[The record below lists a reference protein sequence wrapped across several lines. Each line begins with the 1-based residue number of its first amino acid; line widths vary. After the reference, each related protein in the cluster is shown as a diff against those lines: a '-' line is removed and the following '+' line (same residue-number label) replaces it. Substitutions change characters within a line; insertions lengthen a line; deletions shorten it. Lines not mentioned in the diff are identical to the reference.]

1 MLGWS
6 DADLKLGIES
16 FDTPEFESGSKL
28 EDISKQF
35 SMDDLSL
42 SAGGGLTKFDLE
54 VCFSYHVLFVLVCY
68 SRPHMGAL

>member
-1 MLGWS
+1 MN
-6 DADLKLGIES
+6 
-16 FDTPEFESGSKL
+16 
-28 EDISKQF
+28 
-35 SMDDLSL
+35 DLSL